1 MSTISDLI
9 IKMRADA
16 ADVQS
21 GFDRASA
28 SLDQF
33 INKLKTPQV
42 LKVSVVTSFATIGG
56 ATAAAKV
63 GQMLYDQAEAAEAA
77 SSAVDKY
84 SEKIS
89 KEMTGS
95 WDSISANMDKQQTN
109 LSNMTQAIFRDSA
122 NATAA
127 YSDYMSDLIE
137 RNAGSWY
144 DFSEKVGTAI
154 GWVTKSIL
162 SVAATMAWLLE
173 SSTIILDDLWNAW
186 LKVWEDMKAPVTRLY
201 DWAVDKLG
209 WILDAVKWLMDAVSL
224 TGGGATSI
232 LSPEAQGKLKT
243 SLEALK
249 SGVAGIWTAQSRS
262 PHAKPGA
269 APGPAGKADKYVDT
283 EEAYLRLLKEEAKFY
298 DGISAGLRSVRDEK
312 NFIID
317 ADQKMLDLQR
327 LMGMSEED
335 YLAATLYNLEA
346 KVQAQRDMIQARLTW
361 NNVIDA
367 KEMDELD
374 RAEKL
379 LEIQKERVRIEE
391 TLRKDPLAGA
401 TKALSD
407 LQREYESYGK
417 LMEDYT
423 VGVFRT
429 MEYAFAE
436 FCDTG
441 QFRFK
446 DFVRSAL
453 IQLNTL
459 LFKIAVLEPMAKS
472 LSAAL
477 QGAGGG
483 GGGGG
488 FGGLLS
494 GLFGGGGGGDLFSM
508 FGGSSGMFFAKGGL
522 IPYAAGGI
530 VTRPTVFP
538 MANGMGLMGEAG
550 PEAVMPLKRTA
561 SGDLGIQAAGGGSV
575 ININISAADAQSF
588 YEMCRRNPSAITDP
602 VERALQGNQSIRR
615 TIMRTAK

>member
-262 PHAKPGA
+262 PHAK

>member
-89 KEMTGS
+89 KEMTGA

-249 SGVAGIWTAQSRS
+249 SGVAGIWTAQSRN

-327 LMGMSEED
+327 LMGMNEED
-335 YLAATLYNLEA
+335 YLSATLYNLEA

-483 GGGGG
+483 GGGG

-530 VTRPTVFP
+530 VHRPTVFP
-538 MANGMGLMGEAG
+538 MASGMGLMGEAG